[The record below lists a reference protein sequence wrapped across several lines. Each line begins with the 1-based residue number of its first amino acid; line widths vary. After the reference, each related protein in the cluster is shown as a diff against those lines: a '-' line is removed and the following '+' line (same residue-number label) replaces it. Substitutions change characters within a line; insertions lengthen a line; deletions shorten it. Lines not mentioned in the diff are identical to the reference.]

1 MALFSSS
8 LRSVGPLV
16 AAVLLL
22 SACDKLAPPVVAPAP
37 PPPPP
42 VSVASAFVREV
53 LEADEFPG
61 RIEAIQTVAIRARV
75 NGYLHSVGFEPGT
88 EVVRGALLFVIDPR
102 PFAARLAEAEAAL
115 ADIQAQLE
123 LAGIELARHQQ
134 MLRDRATSRREF
146 DAAAARVKS
155 LQAGVRAGEA
165 TVESARLNL
174 DYTRITAPIAGRVGM
189 DEVTVGNLVQG
200 ENPDSPV
207 LTTLVS
213 VDPIYVTFEADE
225 RAYLKY
231 ITAAREQPLTVQVG
245 LADEDDFPHEARLE
259 FVDNQVDVASGTVR
273 MRAVLDNA
281 ARRFTP
287 GLFARVR
294 LSATTGARSVVLVA
308 ERAIGTDQSKRFVLV
323 VADDGIANY
332 REVQIG
338 RQLGNLRV
346 IESGLAAGE
355 RIIVNGLQ
363 RVRPGSPVSAT
374 DVPMEAPGTEPVA
387 ADAG

>member
-88 EVVRGALLFVIDPR
+88 EVERGALLFVIDPR

-273 MRAVLDNA
+273 MRAVLDNS

-346 IESGLAAGE
+346 IESGLTAGE